1 MFMQSRP
8 PPARPQHT
16 MPVSC
21 AVVWAGEEKPENVAS
36 GASLSVPPTRGGE
49 HEAATC
55 LFPNFFS
62 EPRVFFANDQGTGKP
77 VSLIPQQHLQA
88 VDSLRRNA
96 LHYAAARDDVLSIAD
111 LCDRGI
117 NCSLQDTRGHS
128 AVHVAVQHG
137 AHRALQTLL
146 ESRGTLCDAQNNEG
160 ETALLQACQ
169 RGDEESASLLL
180 RAGAG
185 PNIQSGE
192 GSPLHFAASN
202 GHLSLAKLLIDAGA
216 FVNAVDASGDTPLHW
231 AARAEQVAMCNLI
244 ATHVSAN
251 VSAKNEDGETAEEL
265 AHACGLAQ
273 VAAAIAAAAAGKK
286 NHVANNA
293 RPPFA
298 F

>member
-1 MFMQSRP
+1 
-8 PPARPQHT
+8 

-21 AVVWAGEEKPENVAS
+21 AVVWAGKEKAENGDCSPSAHALAVQGRA
-36 GASLSVPPTRGGE
+36 A
-49 HEAATC
+49 EAATC

-62 EPRVFFANDQGTGKP
+62 ERLVFFANLGTTGKP

-117 NCSLQDTRGHS
+117 NCALQDTNGHS

-146 ESRGTLCDAQNNEG
+146 ESPGTLCNAQNNSG
-160 ETALLQACQ
+160 ETALLQACR
-169 RGDEESASLLL
+169 RGDEQSAALLL

-185 PNIQSGE
+185 PNIQSAE
-192 GSPLHFAASN
+192 GSPLHFAAGN
-202 GHLSLAKLLIDAGA
+202 GHVALARLLLEAGA
-216 FVNAVDASGDTPLHW
+216 FVNAADASGDTPLHW
-231 AARAEQVAMCNLI
+231 AVREERPQMAALLAALPAANL
-244 ATHVSAN
+244 
-251 VSAKNEDGETAEEL
+251 SAKNEDGETALEL
-265 AHACGLAQ
+265 AHACGLPEL
-273 VAAAIAAAAAGKK
+273 AAAVAAAAARKQ
-286 NHVANNA
+286 
-293 RPPFA
+293 PFA